1 MKSQQVALSTAD
13 SNITLFDLPTF
24 IDAMEEIEDDDE
36 DNEENGSNEI
46 DDTSNAGHHDNDDAF
61 INEAS
66 LNLNNPECILQIEQ
80 CIKLGETQGLSLPGR
95 EWKPKEGVNLER
107 PPTTVKDV
115 YSAILGSRFHARHC
129 IIAPVNH
136 CHKKAF
142 LLL

>member
-1 MKSQQVALSTAD
+1 M
-13 SNITLFDLPTF
+13 
-24 IDAMEEIEDDDE
+24 
-36 DNEENGSNEI
+36 
-46 DDTSNAGHHDNDDAF
+46 
-61 INEAS
+61 
-66 LNLNNPECILQIEQ
+66 NLNNPECILQIEQ

-95 EWKPKEGVNLER
+95 EWKQKEGVNLER

-115 YSAILGSRFHARHC
+115 YSAILGSRFHARHR